1 MISWERKSNE
11 FLMPLWK
18 WGVISDLLREAASW
32 QSRKAARAY
41 ARVFSSASVS
51 ASARRPPRSRYRRG
65 RALSAPATPAA
76 KFQENNRLLPKWQ
89 QKSTTVKKRG
99 QCERF
104 RRSRWKTVNN
114 KIVKNEFPRPMFHFP
129 IRGGVTFMRST
140 TWWLPLSHSDRRGSR
155 AGDEEEDGDGE

>member
-41 ARVFSSASVS
+41 ARVFSSACLCFCT
-51 ASARRPPRSRYRRG
+51 PTTLIRYRRG
-65 RALSAPATPAA
+65 RALSDPAA
-76 KFQENNRLLPKWQ
+76 TGSACCKIPGKQ
-89 QKSTTVKKRG
+89 QVIAEVGAKKYNCKKRG
-99 QCERF
+99 QFERF

-129 IRGGVTFMRST
+129 IRGGVTFIRST
-140 TWWLPLSHSDRRGSR
+140 AWWLLSHSDRRGR
-155 AGDEEEDGDGE
+155 EK